1 MAEEESGIEAAIGDA
16 VDTAEAASN
25 STALDVVARSGF
37 AVMALLHIVIGA
49 IAVALVL
56 GAPGQAE
63 PTGAIEQ
70 LAANPW
76 GPAVMWAACIA
87 CAGLALWQLSEAT
100 LRGRHLPRREQLG
113 KLISSGF
120 LAIAYGSVGLSF
132 AGFGLGQRGDSGDST
147 RDFST
152 ALIQSPLGVPA
163 LVGLGLTI
171 MGIGVYFI
179 VKGFG
184 KKFKEELQ
192 HFEGTRRGKVISAAW
207 RHRPRLER
215 AGADPDRAALRRG
228 RGDQQSRFL
237 HRPGRQPQGAPGPP
251 LRPVPAPGNR
261 GRASLPT
268 ACSRWSGRASA
279 GCSRRPGWGFSC
291 LASARGTI
299 VELPRAG
306 LGRPPA
312 AGLAEVWHELRSG
325 EQTHPPTAP

>member
-1 MAEEESGIEAAIGDA
+1 
-16 VDTAEAASN
+16 
-25 STALDVVARSGF
+25 
-37 AVMALLHIVIGA
+37 MALLHIVIGA

-100 LRGRHLPRREQLG
+100 LRGRHLPRGEQLG

-132 AGFGLGQRGDSGDST
+132 AGFALGQRGDSGDST

-152 ALIQSPLGVPA
+152 ALVQSPFGAPA

-171 MGIGVYFI
+171 IGIGVYFI

-184 KKFKEELQ
+184 KKFKEELH
-192 HFEGTRRGKVISAAW
+192 HFEGTHRGKLISVLGVAGHVA
-207 RHRPRLER
+207 ER
-215 AGADPDRAALRRG
+215 AGADPDRAAVRHR
-228 RGDQQSRFL
+228 RGDQQPRFL
-237 HRPGRQPQGAPGPP
+237 HRPGRQPQGTPGPP
-251 LRPVPAPGNR
+251 LRPVPAPGDR
-261 GRASLPT
+261 GRVHRL
-268 ACSRWSGRASA
+268 RRV
-279 GCSRRPGWGFSC
+279 RPGPGALRPDVAERRCCGFLVGRQPAGLSW
-291 LASARGTI
+291 SYS
-299 VELPRAG
+299 RAG
-306 LGRPPA
+306 LVRPPV
-312 AGLAEVWHELRSG
+312 AGPAEVCHELRPG
-325 EQTHPPTAP
+325 QQTHPPTAP

>member
-1 MAEEESGIEAAIGDA
+1 MPENDAIGDA
-16 VDTAEAASN
+16 ADTAEAASN

-132 AGFGLGQRGDSGDST
+132 AGFALGQRGDSGDST

-152 ALIQSPLGVPA
+152 ALVQSPV
-163 LVGLGLTI
+163 
-171 MGIGVYFI
+171 
-179 VKGFG
+179 
-184 KKFKEELQ
+184 
-192 HFEGTRRGKVISAAW
+192 RGSGPG
-207 RHRPRLER
+207 RPR
-215 AGADPDRAALRRG
+215 ADHHGDRRVLHRQGLREEVQG
-228 RGDQQSRFL
+228 GTAPLRGDPPRQADQRAWASPATSRK
-237 HRPGRQPQGAPGPP
+237 
-251 LRPVPAPGNR
+251 
-261 GRASLPT
+261 
-268 ACSRWSGRASA
+268 
-279 GCSRRPGWGFSC
+279 GW
-291 LASARGTI
+291 R
-299 VELPRAG
+299 
-306 LGRPPA
+306 
-312 AGLAEVWHELRSG
+312 
-325 EQTHPPTAP
+325 